1 MIGWEAAEEPPPQPS
16 PASRGGGRRLALVT
30 GGTRGIGRACA
41 ARLAGLGFDVIAAA
55 RAAPPEPLPGG
66 VRFAALDVT
75 DPEAVRALFAGLPQ
89 LGVLVCAAGTAG
101 GDPAEDPGEA
111 HWRGIMASN
120 LDGAWRCCAAAAPI
134 LPDDGSGRVVLL
146 ASVLGL
152 RAVPDQVAYT
162 AAKHGVVGL
171 ARALALKL
179 APRRITVNA
188 LCPGWVG
195 TAMAEARWRELGM
208 TAGQAARGT
217 PTGRITTAEEVAG
230 AMAWL
235 VGPEAGNVTGQALV
249 LDGGA
254 TV

>member
-1 MIGWEAAEEPPPQPS
+1 VTT
-16 PASRGGGRRLALVT
+16 LAMVT

-41 ARLAGLGFDVIAAA
+41 ERLATLGHRVIAAA
-55 RAAPPEPLPGG
+55 RTQPAAPLPTG
-66 VRFAALDVT
+66 VEFTPLDVG
-75 DPEAVRALFAGLPQ
+75 DPASVRAAFARLEH
-89 LGVLVCAAGTAG
+89 LSILVCAAGTAG
-101 GDPAEDPGEA
+101 GDPVNDPDEA

-120 LDGAWRCCAAAAPI
+120 LDGAWRCCMAAAPI
-134 LPDDGSGRVVLL
+134 LPQDGRGRIVLL

-188 LCPGWVG
+188 LCPGWVA
-195 TAMAEARWRELGM
+195 TSMAHARWQELGM
-208 TAGQAARGT
+208 SEAEAALGT
-217 PTGRITTAEEVAG
+217 PTGRITTAEEVA
-230 AMAWL
+230 AAVAWL
-235 VGPEAGNVTGQALV
+235 VSEEAGNVTGQAIV

>member
-1 MIGWEAAEEPPPQPS
+1 
-16 PASRGGGRRLALVT
+16 
-30 GGTRGIGRACA
+30 
-41 ARLAGLGFDVIAAA
+41 ARS
-55 RAAPPEPLPGG
+55 APPDALPEG
-66 VRFAALDVT
+66 VGFAALDVT
-75 DPEAVRALFAGLPQ
+75 DPAAVRALFATLPA

-101 GDPAEDPGEA
+101 GDPATDPEEA

-120 LDGAWRCCAAAAPI
+120 LDGAWRCCTAAEPL
-134 LPDDGSGRVVLL
+134 LPDDGTGRVLL
-146 ASVLGL
+146 LGSVLSL

-188 LCPGWVG
+188 LCPGWVATG
-195 TAMAEARWRELGM
+195 MAEGRWRELGM
-208 TAGQAARGT
+208 TAEEAARGT
-217 PTGRITTAEEVAG
+217 PTGRITTAEQVAG

-235 VGPEAGNVTGQALV
+235 VGAEGANVTGQAIV